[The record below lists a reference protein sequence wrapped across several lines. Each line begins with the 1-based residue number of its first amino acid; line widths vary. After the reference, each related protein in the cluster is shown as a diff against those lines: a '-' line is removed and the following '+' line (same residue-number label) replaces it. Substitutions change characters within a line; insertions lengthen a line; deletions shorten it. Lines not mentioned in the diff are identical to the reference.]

1 MTRSAWLWLITLL
14 VLVNTGV
21 TNPAFARSDQLDRVV
36 KAATVMEEIMGAPD
50 QAIPDSVLAKAEG
63 IAVFPS
69 AVKAG
74 FIFGGHRGRG
84 IISVRDH
91 AAGTWSPPAFLTLTG
106 GSFGAQIGGQ
116 AIDVVLVIMN
126 RQGLENLLGNQFQL
140 GVDASVAA
148 GPVGRDAEVSTD
160 VQMRATILSY
170 SRARGLFAGVTLK
183 GTAIRRDK
191 DSNEDFYGQPYETRE
206 IVLDGQ
212 ASHVPDVVGHWR
224 NTLNHFAKR

>member
-1 MTRSAWLWLITLL
+1 MK
-14 VLVNTGV
+14 G
-21 TNPAFARSDQLDRVV
+21 
-36 KAATVMEEIMGAPD
+36 
-50 QAIPDSVLAKAEG
+50 
-63 IAVFPS
+63 
-69 AVKAG
+69 G
-74 FIFGGHRGRG
+74 FIFWAHRGLG
-84 IISVRDH
+84 IISVRDRD
-91 AAGTWSPPAFLTLTG
+91 ADTWSAPAFLTLTG

-126 RQGLENLLGNQFQL
+126 RQGLENLLGNQFKL

-191 DSNEDFYGQPYETRE
+191 DSNEDFYGRPYETRE
-206 IVLDGQ
+206 IVLDGMV
-212 ASHVPDVVGHWR
+212 AGHVSDVAGRWR
-224 NTLNHFAKR
+224 RTLNHYAR

>member
-1 MTRSAWLWLITLL
+1 MRDTQGRWRVVL
-14 VLVNTGV
+14 VLLMSIGATH
-21 TNPAFARSDQLDRVV
+21 AFAGSDQLDRVI
-36 KAATVMEEIMGAPD
+36 KAATVLEEIMGAPD
-50 QAIPDSVLAKAEG
+50 KAIPDSVLAKAEG

-69 AVKAG
+69 TVKGG
-74 FIFGGHRGRG
+74 FIFGAHRGRG
-84 IISVRDH
+84 IISVRDRD
-91 AAGTWSPPAFLTLTG
+91 AGTWSAPAFLTLTG

-126 RQGLENLLGNQFQL
+126 RQGLENLLGNQFKL
-140 GVDASVAA
+140 GVDASLAV

-170 SRARGLFAGVTLK
+170 SRTRGLFAGVTLK

-206 IVLDGQ
+206 IVLDGRV
-212 ASHVPDVVGHWR
+212 ASHLPDAVGRWR
-224 NTLNHFAKR
+224 SALHRYAR

>member
-1 MTRSAWLWLITLL
+1 MRDTHGRWRVVL
-14 VLVNTGV
+14 VLLMSIGATQ
-21 TNPAFARSDQLDRVV
+21 AFAGSDQLDRVS
-36 KAATVMEEIMGAPD
+36 KAVTVLEEIMGTPD
-50 QAIPDSVLAKAEG
+50 KAIPNSVLAQAEG

-69 AVKAG
+69 TVKGG
-74 FIFGGHRGRG
+74 FIFGAHRGRG
-84 IISVRDH
+84 IISVRNRD
-91 AAGTWSPPAFLTLTG
+91 AGTWSAPAFLTLTG

-126 RQGLENLLGNQFQL
+126 RHGLENLLGNQFKL
-140 GVDASVAA
+140 GVDASVAV

-170 SRARGLFAGVTLK
+170 SRTRGLFAGVTVK

-206 IVLDGQ
+206 IVLDGLV
-212 ASHVPDVVGHWR
+212 ANHLPDVVGRWR
-224 NTLNHFAKR
+224 STLNRYAR

>member
-1 MTRSAWLWLITLL
+1 MRHAHGRWRVVLLLL
-14 VLVNTGV
+14 VSIGATHAL
-21 TNPAFARSDQLDRVV
+21 ARSDQVDRVI
-36 KAATVMEEIMGAPD
+36 KAATVLEEIMSAPD
-50 QAIPDSVLAKAEG
+50 KAIPNSVLAKAEG

-69 AVKAG
+69 TVKGG
-74 FIFGGHRGRG
+74 FIFGAHRGRG
-84 IISVRDH
+84 VISVRDRD
-91 AAGTWSPPAFLTLTG
+91 AGSWSAPAFLTLTG

-126 RQGLENLLGNQFQL
+126 RQGLENLLGNQFKL

-148 GPVGRDAEVSTD
+148 GPVGREAEVSTD

-206 IVLDGQ
+206 IVLEGRV
-212 ASHVPDVVGHWR
+212 ARHLPDSENGGVKLDHRAAV
-224 NTLNHFAKR
+224 

>member
-1 MTRSAWLWLITLL
+1 MRESNCRWPVVLL
-14 VLVNTGV
+14 VLMTTGV
-21 TNPAFARSDQLDRVV
+21 GTHATAGSDQLDRVV

-50 QAIPDSVLAKAEG
+50 KAIPDSVLAKAEG

-69 AVKAG
+69 TLKGG
-74 FIFGGHRGRG
+74 FIFGAHRGRG
-84 IISVRDH
+84 IISVRDRDTD
-91 AAGTWSPPAFLTLTG
+91 TWSAPAFLTLTG

-126 RQGLENLLGNQFQL
+126 RQGLENLLGNQFKL

-206 IVLDGQ
+206 IVLDGLV
-212 ASHVPDVVGHWR
+212 AGHLPDAVGRWR
-224 NTLNHFAKR
+224 RILNRHAR

>member
-1 MTRSAWLWLITLL
+1 MRHTQGRWQL
-14 VLVNTGV
+14 VLVLLTTIGA
-21 TNPAFARSDQLDRVV
+21 TQSSAESDQVDRVV
-36 KAATVMEEIMGAPD
+36 KATTVLEEIMGAPD
-50 QAIPDSVLAKAEG
+50 KAIPHSVLAKAEG

-69 AVKAG
+69 TVKGG
-74 FIFGGHRGRG
+74 FIFGAHRGRG
-84 IISVRDH
+84 IISVRDRD
-91 AAGTWSPPAFLTLTG
+91 ADTWSAPAFLTLTG
-106 GSFGAQIGGQ
+106 GSFGAQIGAQ

-126 RQGLENLLGNQFQL
+126 RQGLENLLGNQFKL

-191 DSNEDFYGQPYETRE
+191 DSNDDFYGKPYETRE
-206 IVLDGQ
+206 IVLDGL
-212 ASHVPDVVGHWR
+212 AGHLPDVVDRWR
-224 NTLNHFAKR
+224 RTLNHYAR